1 MVPPDWRRD
10 LGNFTDILKLKKGTV
25 DIGKKKVSFP
35 MVANYNSVV
44 RYFVECGLDTVIMP
58 PEDDKADTGD
68 WFEIQPGLCLCTF

>member
-1 MVPPDWRRD
+1 M
-10 LGNFTDILKLKKGTV
+10 

-44 RYFVECGLDTVIMP
+44 RYFVECGLDAVYHAA
-58 PEDDKADTGD
+58 EDDKADTGD

>member
-1 MVPPDWRRD
+1 M
-10 LGNFTDILKLKKGTV
+10 

-44 RYFVECGLDTVIMP
+44 CYFVECGLDAQFIMP
-58 PEDDKADTGD
+58 AEDDKADTGD